1 MDYPKPTPAPPAL
14 VTFETPHKTAAPLV
28 TGHFRAGPGYSA
40 YRRHGTRDWL
50 LIYTMDGLGRFGYD
64 GGALIVEAGMLV
76 LLKPGTL
83 HDYGVEPKLRR
94 WELLWAHFLPRT
106 EWLPWMEWPQVVPG
120 LMCLDLKNPARRQIA
135 RRLRDV
141 HRLAFGPWRRR
152 QTLAINALEEVL
164 LWCDQLNPRAEGSVL
179 DPRLQAAIDYIGSN
193 LGQKLDLTAVARAA
207 RLSLSR
213 FAHLFREQ
221 VGLTPQRFI
230 EQQRLERARQLLER
244 TAMPVKSIA
253 YEVGFTNPFYFSL
266 RFKRYTGKSPSG
278 FRAQ

>member
-1 MDYPKPTPAPPAL
+1 MDYPKPTPAPPPM

-28 TGHFRAGPGYSA
+28 TGHFRAGPDYAA
-40 YRRHGTRDWL
+40 YRLRGTRDWL
-50 LIYTMDGLGRFGYD
+50 LIYTMGGLGRFGHAEGD
-64 GGALIVEAGMLV
+64 LITPPGTIV

-83 HDYGVEPKLRR
+83 HDYGVEAKLQR
-94 WELLWAHFLPRT
+94 WELLWAHFLPRA
-106 EWLPWMEWPQVVPG
+106 EWVPWMEWTQAAPG
-120 LMCLDLKNPARRQIA
+120 LMYLELKGNARRQIA

-141 HRLAFGPWRRR
+141 HRLALGPWRRR

-164 LWCDQLNPRAEGSVL
+164 LWCDQLNPRAETSVL

-193 LGQKLDLTAVARAA
+193 LGQKLDLSAVADAA
-207 RLSLSR
+207 SLSLSR
-213 FAHLFREQ
+213 FAHLFRAQ

-253 YEVGFTNPFYFSL
+253 YEVGFSNPFYFSL
-266 RFKRYTGKSPSG
+266 RFKRYTGRSPTG

>member
-1 MDYPKPTPAPPAL
+1 MDYPKPTPAPPPL
-14 VTFETPHKTAAPLV
+14 ITFETPHKTASPLV
-28 TGHFRAGPGYSA
+28 TGHFRAGPGYAA
-40 YRRHGTRDWL
+40 YRLHGTRDWL
-50 LIYTMDGLGRFGYD
+50 LIYTVGGLGRFGYES
-64 GGALIVEAGMLV
+64 GELISQPGTIV

-83 HDYGVEPKLRR
+83 HDYSVEPQLQR
-94 WELLWAHFLPRT
+94 WELLWAHFLPRA
-106 EWLPWMEWPQVVPG
+106 EWLPWMEWPQAAPG
-120 LMCLDLKNPARRQIA
+120 LMYLELKHPARRQIA

-141 HRLAFGPWRRR
+141 HRLALGSWRRR

-164 LWCDQLNPRAEGSVL
+164 LWCDQFNPRSEVSAL

-193 LGQKLDLTAVARAA
+193 LGQRLDLTAVAGAA

-213 FAHLFREQ
+213 FAHLFRAQ

-253 YEVGFTNPFYFSL
+253 YEVGFSNPFYFSL
-266 RFKRYTGKSPSG
+266 RFKRYTGRSPTG
-278 FRAQ
+278 FRAR